1 MKESKPVYGVKA
13 EKNAYVTMRDGV
25 RVAVD
30 IYRPNAEGTFPAL
43 LSMSP
48 YSKDVQVL
56 KIPYGYGFNME
67 YPHVEAGD
75 TEFWVSRGYAHVIA
89 DHRGTGMS
97 EGEFCGWFAKEQ
109 QEDGYDLVEWIAQ
122 QPWCDGNLG
131 MVGIS
136 WFAVIQYLVAA
147 QQPPHLKA
155 IAPHDGWGDLYR
167 DTIYHGGIFSM
178 AWPPFLKWEMYLK
191 NPTSASRK
199 MYREP
204 GQLEKMVEEALNT
217 VPINKCAYL
226 VGTLM
231 VPENDPA
238 TFDFTL
244 HPLDGPFYWER
255 SAHTKWEKIKV
266 PVFFGSEMHD
276 QPVSMHLPGSFSG
289 WDGVSTPKK
298 LVTRPSVPERPFHE
312 FHDELLRWYDYWL
325 KGIDNGVME
334 EPPIRI
340 WVRGANE
347 NRFGKEWPLKET
359 RWVKFYLSEDSTL
372 KCDAPP
378 DADEAVDS
386 FLYKPQ
392 FPIMRNAVPLDPRPG
407 YLCYTTEPL
416 TEELEITGPLALYLY
431 GSISS
436 EDADWIVKLTDVN
449 PDGTQWVLSRGWL
462 KASHRELDDAKSKP
476 WKPYHPHTRSVPVVP
491 GEINEYA
498 IAIQPIAN
506 LFKRGH
512 KIKLEIWGCD
522 YPLPED
528 WPDPMLGYPAFA
540 HLPNPKE
547 TRQSV
552 YRTAQYPSHLLVPV
566 IPRRGFVI

>member
-1 MKESKPVYGVKA
+1 MKTEKHVFVK
-13 EKNAYVTMRDGV
+13 MRDGI

-30 IYRPNAEGTFPAL
+30 IYRPDAEGKFPAL
-43 LSMSP
+43 LSMGP
-48 YSKDVQVL
+48 YSKDVQTL
-56 KIPYGYGFNME
+56 KIPFGYGFNME

-75 TEFWVSRGYAHVIA
+75 TGFWVSRGYAHVIA

-97 EGEFCGWFAKEQ
+97 EGEFCSWFAKEQ

-122 QPWCDGNLG
+122 LPWCSGNIG
-131 MVGIS
+131 MLGIS

-167 DTIYHGGIFSM
+167 DTIYHGGIYSM
-178 AWPPFLKWEMYLK
+178 PWPPFLKWEMYLK
-191 NPTSASRK
+191 KPTSASRK
-199 MYREP
+199 LYSEEELKNKVK
-204 GQLEKMVEEALNT
+204 QMVNT
-217 VPINKCAYL
+217 PPIDRCPYL
-226 VGTLM
+226 VGTLL

-255 SAHTKWEKIKV
+255 SAHTKWDKIKV
-266 PVFFGSEMHD
+266 PVFLGSEVHG
-276 QPVSMHLPGSFSG
+276 QPVSMHLPGAFNG
-289 WDGVSTPKK
+289 WEGIKTPKK
-298 LVTRPSVPERPFHE
+298 LVIRPTVPERPFHE

-325 KGIDNGVME
+325 KGMENGVMD

-340 WVRGANE
+340 WIRQANE
-347 NRFGKEWPLKET
+347 WRWGEEWPFKEAK
-359 RWVKFYLSEDSTL
+359 WVKFYLRENL
-372 KCDAPP
+372 MLLPEAPP
-378 DADEAVDS
+378 ITDEKVDH

-392 FPIMRNAVPLDPRPG
+392 FPVMRNAVPLDPRPG
-407 YLCYTTEPL
+407 YLSYSTEVL
-416 TEELEITGPLALYLY
+416 TEDLEITGPIAFHLYA
-431 GSISS
+431 SFSS
-436 EDADWIVKLTDVN
+436 DDADWIVKITDVS
-449 PDGTQWVLSRGWL
+449 PDGSHCVLSRGWL
-462 KASHRELDDAKSKP
+462 KASHKELDFSKSKP
-476 WKPYHPHTRSVPVVP
+476 WKPYHPHTRSVPIVP

-498 IAIQPIAN
+498 IEIQPIAN

-512 KIKLEIWGCD
+512 KLKLEIWGCD

-528 WPDPMLGYPAFA
+528 GLDPMLSYPAFA

-547 TRQSV
+547 TLHSV
-552 YRTAQYPSHLLVPV
+552 YHTLKYQSYLLVPV